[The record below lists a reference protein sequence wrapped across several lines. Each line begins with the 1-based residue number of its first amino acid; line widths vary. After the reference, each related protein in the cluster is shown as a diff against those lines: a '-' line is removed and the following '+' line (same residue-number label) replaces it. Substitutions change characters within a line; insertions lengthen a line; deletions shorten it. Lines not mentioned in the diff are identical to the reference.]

1 MALSEWGQTPWALN
15 EEWTEEMLVLLLK
28 ARVKRMNPP
37 ETGRNLPKTSE
48 GESRAELL
56 AQSRMR
62 QLTTPVSVIKDPDA
76 ARKLKDL
83 QEKYAG

>member
-28 ARVKRMNPP
+28 ARVKRMNSP
-37 ETGRNLPKTSE
+37 ETGRSLPKTSE

-56 AQSRMR
+56 AQSRMAEI
-62 QLTTPVSVIKDPDA
+62 TKSVKVKDLDA

-83 QEKYAG
+83 QEKYAS